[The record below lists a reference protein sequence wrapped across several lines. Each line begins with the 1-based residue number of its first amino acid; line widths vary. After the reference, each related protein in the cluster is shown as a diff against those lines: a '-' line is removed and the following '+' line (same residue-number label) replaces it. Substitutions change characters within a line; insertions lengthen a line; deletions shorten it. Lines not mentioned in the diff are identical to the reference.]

1 MSNFMSRVRMSGYEH
16 GHEGRGGRGHVR
28 RVIRGRV
35 VAICIVDLQR
45 VVKGA

>member
-1 MSNFMSRVRMSGYEH
+1 MSIWMWGVKVSGDED

-28 RVIRGRV
+28 RVIRGGM

>member
-1 MSNFMSRVRMSGYEH
+1 MGMRAEEAVH
-16 GHEGRGGRGHVR
+16 GHVR